1 MTRSSPL
8 IVIIGAG
15 AAGLM
20 AAIFA
25 AGDGRRVL
33 VVERTR
39 DGGRKILISGGGRCN
54 VLPSV
59 LAPERFVTDSSPNTM
74 RNLLRSW
81 PLAEQRAFFETT
93 LGLPLALEEET
104 GKLFPVANQAR
115 AVRDALVARRAHG
128 VGVETSRLQHRRRRH
143 PQSRAAAS
151 LADGT
156 RQRAAATT
164 AARWVIRLERDAPI
178 DADAVVLATG
188 GLSVPTTGS
197 DGTGLDIARRLGHT
211 IHETYPA
218 LTPLVADP
226 PVHDALAGVSLSVR
240 LRAPVHARTAA
251 AADAGNGRRL
261 PVHASRLQRARR
273 ARHLARRGARA
284 ARRSAHGS
292 TRVRAVDV
300 TLRRD
305 VARAAEAGGRQA
317 GRGALVRT
325 RVRQHLPDRLADWL
339 MRDAGVTPDQP
350 VATLTRDVRRRLVE
364 RLTRYAL
371 PWTSDEGYRKAE
383 VTGGGVALDE
393 VRPKTCESR
402 RHPGLFLCGEMLDA
416 FGPIGGH
423 NFAWAWAT
431 GRLAGRGAA
440 VLASVATP
448 TDVDCGY
455 NGRSGRISTK
465 ERFHH
470 GLDGLPQAA
479 ADRHHRMDR

>member
-1 MTRSSPL
+1 MTPSSPL

-54 VLPSV
+54 VLPSALV
-59 LAPERFVTDSSPNTM
+59 PERFVTDSSPNTM

-115 AVRDALVARRAHG
+115 AVRDALVSHARG
-128 VGVETSRLQHRRRRH
+128 LGVEFTFNTTVVDIRGGNHTS
-143 PQSRAAAS
+143 
-151 LADGT
+151 
-156 RQRAAATT
+156 
-164 AARWVIRLERDAPI
+164 ARWVIQLERDAPI
-178 DADAVVLATG
+178 EADAVVIATG

-218 LTPLVADP
+218 LTPLVANP
-226 PVHDALAGVSLSVR
+226 PVHEELSGVSLSVR
-240 LRAPVHARTAA
+240 LRAPVTANGGRMLET
-251 AADAGNGRRL
+251 AGGFLFTHRGYSGPCVL
-261 PVHASRLQRARR
+261 DISHVAVRAR
-273 ARHLARRGARA
+273 LAHAGDQPVLVQWTSHSEETWHELLKPA
-284 ARRSAHGS
+284 AGKQ
-292 TRVRAVDV
+292 
-300 TLRRD
+300 
-305 VARAAEAGGRQA
+305 AEA
-317 GRGALVRT
+317 ALVRT
-325 RVRQHLPDRLADWL
+325 RVRQQLPDRLADWL
-339 MRDAGVTPDQP
+339 MRDAGVTADQT

-364 RLTRYAL
+364 RLCRYEL

-393 VRPKTCESR
+393 VRPKTLESR

-423 NFAWAWAT
+423 NFTWAWAT

-440 VLASVATP
+440 MRLRETAT
-448 TDVDCGY
+448 
-455 NGRSGRISTK
+455 
-465 ERFHH
+465 
-470 GLDGLPQAA
+470 
-479 ADRHHRMDR
+479 MDR